1 MTFMEQWGP
10 SIALMAVSIIIGA
23 VWHKIILEPL
33 SKLVEKTETLVDDY
47 IISAISKP
55 GKYCIWMYGLYKSL
69 DLAGYNEAGI
79 TMVMRGAFL
88 ICMLWFAFRLA
99 DYEKNDSGQSENEY
113 EGFIH
118 YLLKTRNVEYA
129 DTIANMLSAVIR
141 MIICLLGFAIIC
153 YSMGYDIS
161 AFVASL
167 SIGTAALAFAAKDLF
182 GNIFASL
189 IILMDAPFR
198 EKEWIASKDVEGIV
212 EKITLRSTS
221 IRTLSGELVYVPSSV
236 LTNGMIINRSR
247 NKKRRI
253 LLTVKLALENN
264 SEDIRKIINE
274 INDYLRKDE
283 DIIHEESSIR
293 VYLKE
298 MTATSYDLEVLC
310 FTEYVDYMNAK
321 KHTDAISDVNLFI
334 ADTLK
339 KHDIKLAFEGSKA
352 YINYGDAN
360 NDEKCN

>member
-79 TMVMRGAFL
+79 TLVMRGAFL

-182 GNIFASL
+182 GNIFAS
-189 IILMDAPFR
+189 
-198 EKEWIASKDVEGIV
+198 S
-212 EKITLRSTS
+212 
-221 IRTLSGELVYVPSSV
+221 
-236 LTNGMIINRSR
+236 
-247 NKKRRI
+247 
-253 LLTVKLALENN
+253 
-264 SEDIRKIINE
+264 
-274 INDYLRKDE
+274 
-283 DIIHEESSIR
+283 
-293 VYLKE
+293 
-298 MTATSYDLEVLC
+298 
-310 FTEYVDYMNAK
+310 
-321 KHTDAISDVNLFI
+321 
-334 ADTLK
+334 
-339 KHDIKLAFEGSKA
+339 
-352 YINYGDAN
+352 
-360 NDEKCN
+360 